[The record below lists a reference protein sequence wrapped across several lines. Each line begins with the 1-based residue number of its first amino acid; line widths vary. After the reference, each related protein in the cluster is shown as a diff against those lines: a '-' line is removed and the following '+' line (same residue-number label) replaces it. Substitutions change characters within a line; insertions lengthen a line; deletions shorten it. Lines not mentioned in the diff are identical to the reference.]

1 MRRLLLL
8 TTTMFIA
15 LTAMAQEKTITN
27 RYAMKMTQNAD
38 GTYSLQQAKK
48 YARIMDVTTIPDVFT
63 PYTHVN
69 DRLTSKLYKGVRSED
84 IVYKKHDGYEL
95 ILTVDFAETA
105 EPAPFMI
112 YVHGGGWARGNNGSS
127 KSLSQYLAKQKG
139 ITGVRVSYTLAPQP
153 GATVEVSIQDIK
165 DALKYVQDHAKE
177 LNVNPDVYGFL
188 GTSAGGHLAGVGAMS
203 SQAKVFVGY
212 SGIYDL
218 ETAAIV
224 QKTKNEERIG
234 YFCDRDAKV
243 LSQASPINLIPKK
256 NAPTTMLVC
265 GTCDVTVEC
274 QQSEEMAKALKKRG
288 AQVELLEYQYYD
300 HNLTS
305 KSSDKMEEIFFKTA
319 DFITQNLK

>member
-8 TTTMFIA
+8 TTTMLIA
-15 LTAMAQEKTITN
+15 LTAMAQEKPITN

>member
-8 TTTMFIA
+8 TTTMLIA
-15 LTAMAQEKTITN
+15 LTAMAQEKPITN

-188 GTSAGGHLAGVGAMS
+188 GTSAGGHLAGVGAMN

-288 AQVELLEYQYYD
+288 AQVELLKYQYYD

>member
-8 TTTMFIA
+8 TTTMLIA
-15 LTAMAQEKTITN
+15 LTAMAQEKPITN

-188 GTSAGGHLAGVGAMS
+188 GTSA
-203 SQAKVFVGY
+203 
-212 SGIYDL
+212 
-218 ETAAIV
+218 
-224 QKTKNEERIG
+224 
-234 YFCDRDAKV
+234 
-243 LSQASPINLIPKK
+243 
-256 NAPTTMLVC
+256 
-265 GTCDVTVEC
+265 
-274 QQSEEMAKALKKRG
+274 
-288 AQVELLEYQYYD
+288 
-300 HNLTS
+300 
-305 KSSDKMEEIFFKTA
+305 
-319 DFITQNLK
+319 

>member
-15 LTAMAQEKTITN
+15 LTAMAQEKPITN

-288 AQVELLEYQYYD
+288 DVV
-300 HNLTS
+300 
-305 KSSDKMEEIFFKTA
+305 
-319 DFITQNLK
+319 

>member
-15 LTAMAQEKTITN
+15 LTAMAQEKPITN

-234 YFCDRDAKV
+234 YFCNRDAKV

>member
-27 RYAMKMTQNAD
+27 RYAMKMMQNAD
-38 GTYSLQQAKK
+38 GTYSLQQTKK
-48 YARIMDVTTIPDVFT
+48 YARIMDVTTIPDVLV

-84 IVYKKHDGYEL
+84 VVYKKYADYEL
-95 ILTVDFAETA
+95 ILTVDFAETT

-139 ITGVRVSYTLAPQP
+139 ITGVRVSYTLAPQS

-165 DALKYVQDHAKE
+165 DALKYVQEHAKE
-177 LNVNPDVYGFL
+177 LNVNPNVYGFL

-224 QKTKNEERIG
+224 QKTKNEERIR
-234 YFCDRDAKV
+234 YFCDRNAKV

-256 NAPTTMLVC
+256 NAPASMLVC

-274 QQSEEMAKALKKRG
+274 QQSQKMAKALKKRG
-288 AQVELLEYQYYD
+288 AHVELLEYQYYD
-300 HNLTS
+300 HNLTA
-305 KSSDKMEEIFFKTA
+305 KASDKMEEIFFKTA

>member
-1 MRRLLLL
+1 
-8 TTTMFIA
+8 MFIA
-15 LTAMAQEKTITN
+15 LTAMAQEKPITN

-234 YFCDRDAKV
+234 YFCNRDAKV

-319 DFITQNLK
+319 DFITQYLK

>member
-1 MRRLLLL
+1 
-8 TTTMFIA
+8 MFIA
-15 LTAMAQEKTITN
+15 LTAMAQEKPITN

-234 YFCDRDAKV
+234 YFCNRDAKV

>member
-48 YARIMDVTTIPDVFT
+48 YARIMDVTTIPDVLV

-84 IVYKKHDGYEL
+84 IVYKKYADYEL
-95 ILTVDFAETA
+95 ILTVDFAETT

-139 ITGVRVSYTLAPQP
+139 ITGVRVSYTLAPQS

-177 LNVNPDVYGFL
+177 LNVNPNVYGFL
-188 GTSAGGHLAGVGAMS
+188 GTSAGGQLAGVGAMS

-265 GTCDVTVEC
+265 GTCDVTVEY

>member
-15 LTAMAQEKTITN
+15 LTAMAQEKPITN

-234 YFCDRDAKV
+234 YFCNRDAKV

-319 DFITQNLK
+319 DFITQYLK